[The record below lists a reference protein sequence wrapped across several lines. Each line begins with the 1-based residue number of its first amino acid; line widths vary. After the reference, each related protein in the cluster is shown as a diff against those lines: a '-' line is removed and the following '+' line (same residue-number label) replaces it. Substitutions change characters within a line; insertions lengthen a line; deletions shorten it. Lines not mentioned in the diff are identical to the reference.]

1 MSVSYW
7 MCQGVGIRTNELLPF
22 LSTQK
27 CVQFMKTQLPDDD
40 ITEDKFNIDDYL
52 YGTLL
57 IILRRC
63 SLFAMTRTH

>member
-27 CVQFMKTQLPDDD
+27 CVQFMKTQLAVLCLCNMTAEQVNALIDDD
-40 ITEDKFNIDDYL
+40 IYDLGCD
-52 YGTLL
+52 
-57 IILRRC
+57 
-63 SLFAMTRTH
+63 